1 MLESSYHVMIV
12 EDDAK
17 IAGILRD
24 ELQRYG
30 FVATVA
36 GDYAHLKDEFLAV
49 KPDLILLDVNLPRY
63 DGYYW
68 CRQIRTV
75 SKVPIIFISARSGEV
90 DQVRGLEA
98 GGDDYIPKPFNL
110 ELVMAKLRSIWRR
123 AYGEYASEVAG
134 DVLRVGELQLD
145 RNTNCISTSV
155 ASRELSL
162 KEFRLLWTLAQRPGQ
177 IVSREELL
185 EALWDEVDFVDDN
198 TLTVN
203 VSRVRRQLEEVGL
216 VAVIETKRGQG
227 YLLRVQGR

>member
-1 MLESSYHVMIV
+1 MIV
-12 EDDAK
+12 EDDVK
-17 IAGILRD
+17 IASILHG

-30 FVATVA
+30 LAATVA
-36 GDYAHLKDEFLAV
+36 SDYAHLKEEVLAV
-49 KPDLILLDVNLPRY
+49 KPDLILLDVNLPCY

-68 CRQIRTV
+68 CRQVRTV

-98 GGDDYIPKPFNL
+98 GGDDYIPKPFSL
-110 ELVMAKLRSIWRR
+110 ELVMAKVQSTLRRV
-123 AYGEYASEVAG
+123 YGEYAG
-134 DVLRVGELQLD
+134 DATSDVIQVGDLQLN
-145 RNTNCISTSV
+145 RLTNCVSTCV
-155 ASRELSL
+155 GCREVSP
-162 KEFRLLWTLAQRPGQ
+162 KEFRLLWALAQRPGQ

-216 VAVIETKRGQG
+216 AGVIETKRGQG
-227 YLLRVQGR
+227 YMLRLKGS